1 MTECRVD
8 GPDLDSI
15 IDVTYSYWDGSGHR
29 RTLSVPQGTTID
41 RFLDQVR
48 QEFKE
53 LRSVNVENLLFIK
66 EDLIIPHVR
75 VHSATVPQC
84 HRWMVAHWRIASG
97 GCGTMQHYSFYD
109 LIVTKARGKS
119 GPLFNWDVHDDV
131 RVLSDARKEKDE
143 VRGIYPPWLCAAC
156 DCEADVEPPWRCRSR
171 TLPRSWSD
179 DGMSATSTSSRPVDG
194 RSSTRQSSAIDTRST
209 VIEQAVVD
217 SVGALK
223 HFGAVKDHSN
233 TSYQPLLSNV
243 VDTKQL
249 IQFENS
255 PTATNRTELRC
266 LSQDLLAMTQLRD
279 AQVSQVLLSET

>member
-1 MTECRVD
+1 MDQAIEGLCRC
-8 GPDLDSI
+8 LKARRSI
-15 IDVTYSYWDGSGHR
+15 GSSTKCAKSSRSCAASTSRTCSSSR
-29 RTLSVPQGTTID
+29 RISS
-41 RFLDQVR
+41 FLMYGC
-48 QEFKE
+48 
-53 LRSVNVENLLFIK
+53 
-66 EDLIIPHVR
+66 
-75 VHSATVPQC
+75 TVPQC

-217 SVGALK
+217 TRLGRSSILGPSRIIPIPA
-223 HFGAVKDHSN
+223 SN
-233 TSYQPLLSNV
+233 LFL
-243 VDTKQL
+243 
-249 IQFENS
+249 
-255 PTATNRTELRC
+255 PT
-266 LSQDLLAMTQLRD
+266 
-279 AQVSQVLLSET
+279 